1 MGLFRCWP
9 LVQESLKPL
18 ADATIAARRRELV
31 DVAAAAGAGWVG
43 PAAATPAGTEQ
54 VRAFMHG
61 AKHRRAAERS

>member
-1 MGLFRCWP
+1 M
-9 LVQESLKPL
+9 
-18 ADATIAARRRELV
+18 